1 MAPPVG
7 LEPTT
12 LRLTAACSTG
22 WAKEECLCWR
32 LPIVPGRHQPS
43 IFGTNELNFR
53 VRDGN
58 GWTLIVIDTN
68 YSILV
73 VLTGDSHIIAQDIW
87 KCKRFFQF
95 FWKIFYKPFFPL
107 WQRFPGALGLLAAQ
121 HPAINF
127 SIHIILSKTALSINI
142 RSEFMQYNKKNGYIL
157 CTSILYFTICKC

>member
-1 MAPPVG
+1 MLLHSDFSLAPQVG

-12 LRLTAACSTG
+12 LRLTVACSTG
-22 WAKEECLCWR
+22 WAIEEYKSWR
-32 LPIVPGRHQPS
+32 LPIVPGRCQPS
-43 IFGTNELNFR
+43 IVGTNELNFR

-95 FWKIFYKPFFPL
+95 FWKIFYKIPVAFGVVL
-107 WQRFPGALGLLAAQ
+107 WYDKNRNTLEVTLCALFARS
-121 HPAINF
+121 AIIF
-127 SIHIILSKTALSINI
+127 GTPI
-142 RSEFMQYNKKNGYIL
+142 YIFCL
-157 CTSILYFTICKC
+157 